1 VLCAPF
7 GGEVGLVLRPLLDH
21 EGISVRA
28 VEMEAENGAYVHDRR
43 EGSRREIVETRLP
56 PLDRHALDEL
66 YSIIIGSAFQAGV
79 CVLAGCPESGVLAD
93 DTYRRLARDLGENDV
108 TVVADLKGEQQRA
121 ALAGGLQMLKVS
133 DDELLEDHEADHAD
147 EHAIVTAI
155 RRLRDRGARDVV
167 VSRAEKPAIA
177 SLHGTLYEVKT
188 PKVEVI
194 DHRGAGD
201 SMTAALA
208 VGLARGLSEEDALRL
223 AAAAGTLNVTRHG
236 LATGHAETIEQL
248 SRRVEVRRLCG
259 SSV

>member
-1 VLCAPF
+1 MLCAPF

-79 CVLAGCPESGVLAD
+79 CVLAGCPEPGVLAD

-133 DDELLEDHEADHAD
+133 
-147 EHAIVTAI
+147 
-155 RRLRDRGARDVV
+155 DRGARDVV